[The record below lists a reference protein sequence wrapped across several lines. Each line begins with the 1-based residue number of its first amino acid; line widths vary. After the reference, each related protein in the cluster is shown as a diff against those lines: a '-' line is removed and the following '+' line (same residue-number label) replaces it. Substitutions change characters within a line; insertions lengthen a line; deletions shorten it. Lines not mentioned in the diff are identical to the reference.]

1 MTRITRRMAL
11 LVGAAAVLALPACG
25 AYSTESGGTGTANSG
40 YGAGVADT
48 TAAPGDSAS
57 DSKAGGAVSTTG
69 GGAAA
74 PLPKQRPK
82 TPATPAGV
90 TRNALIRKEI
100 AKMGAIV
107 VNEKGWT
114 LYRFDRDT
122 ARPATSNCSGTC
134 AEVWPP
140 VLTSGNPRLVG
151 VNPAL
156 VSTIRRSD
164 GSLQL
169 TLRGWPMYRYLGDT
183 KVGNWHGQGVGGTWW
198 AFAPNGTK
206 NLTCV
211 PKVTP
216 TAVPPPSSSGGSTY

>member
-1 MTRITRRMAL
+1 MAL

-25 AYSTESGGTGTANSG
+25 AYRNAASGSGADG
-40 YGAGVADT
+40 YGAAAADS
-48 TAAPGDSAS
+48 TAQPSGSATS
-57 DSKAGGAVSTTG
+57 GSGGKSGSKGAASTTG
-69 GGAAA
+69 AGAAA
-74 PLPKQRPK
+74 PLPKQPN
-82 TPATPAGV
+82 ATAAPSGV
-90 TRNALIRKEI
+90 TRNALIRK
-100 AKMGAIV
+100 AVPKMGAIV

-114 LYRFDRDT
+114 LYRFDRDR
-122 ARPATSNCSGTC
+122 ARPATTNCSGTC

-151 VNPAL
+151 IDPAL
-156 VSTIRRSD
+156 VGTIRRSD

-169 TLRGWPMYRYLGDT
+169 TLHGWPMYRYIGDT

>member
-1 MTRITRRMAL
+1 MAL

-25 AYSTESGGTGTANSG
+25 AYDTKSSGSASGG
-40 YGAGVADT
+40 YGAADADT
-48 TAAPGDSAS
+48 TAAAGDGT
-57 DSKAGGAVSTTG
+57 GGAAPSTAG
-69 GGAAA
+69 RGGAAA
-74 PLPKQRPK
+74 PLPKQQGN
-82 TPATPAGV
+82 TPAPAGV
-90 TRNALIRKEI
+90 TRNALIRKAI
-100 AKMGAIV
+100 PKMGAIV

-114 LYRFDRDT
+114 LYRFDRDA
-122 ARPATSNCSGTC
+122 ARPARSNCSGTC

-140 VLTSGNPRLVG
+140 VLTSGSPRLVG
-151 VNPAL
+151 INPDL
-156 VSTIRRSD
+156 VGTIRRTD

-169 TLRGWPMYRYLGDT
+169 TLHGWPMYRYLGDT